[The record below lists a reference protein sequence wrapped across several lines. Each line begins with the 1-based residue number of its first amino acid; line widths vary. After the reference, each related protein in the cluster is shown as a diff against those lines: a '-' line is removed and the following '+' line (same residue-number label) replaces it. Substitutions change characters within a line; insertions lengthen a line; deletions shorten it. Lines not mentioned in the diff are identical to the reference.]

1 MYLSRLIVK
10 NYRSI
15 RNLDLKF
22 EQGKNIIVGRNNAGK
37 SNIVKAVDLLLGET
51 SPTWNKSDNVT
62 DNDFYSGNTDSSI
75 FIWCELNRI
84 KDGEG
89 NLEPLDFSDLA
100 NSAVARIVQG
110 DRRNPSRYSIQIND
124 FSDENIE
131 KIFEFYTEEGD
142 AKLSDNSSDFNKHWV
157 GGKSYCKTSFAD
169 EFKDVVKVAF
179 AFSAQKIEGKL
190 VKLLAFLYTING
202 TDWNVAIG
210 GGNIRSVFIQSAIIP
225 AFRDPKDQL
234 RITNW
239 TWYGKLL
246 KEYIPADDPALKSA
260 FEQVKNASDG
270 VFKKLQEAVCNKNI
284 DVTFPNTKLTFQF
297 NPETKQDIH
306 KSTLIYVD
314 DGFNSEL
321 KDKGSGIQSAVII
334 GLFDFYIRE
343 VAKTKSSILV
353 IEEPELYL
361 HPHGRRVISDRLNH
375 FLDNGNNQVIAT
387 THSSEFIT
395 AATENLNII
404 VAHKNKE
411 TSAKNIR
418 FDSPKRKQILI
429 RKQNAEMFFAD
440 AVILTEDLKYFL
452 EVAAKD
458 YGSTKVIEPPDK
470 MLGEHWL
477 NNYNVSVLNC
487 GGKTEFWKYVEVL
500 RELGIPVFVLADFDF
515 LCEGINEYM
524 TKLSEPKE
532 KTDRLNSI
540 KSGLPATCKSL
551 DDITDDTKKNAVIA
565 YLKELEQEKV
575 YLLRGKLEDLYKTK
589 PASSKEQGVLETIG
603 AMIEQNKGLNEF
615 ISDEEFKK
623 FFDSFVAECIVAK
636 SVEPQKQEPEPQ
648 EIGGEDEEINPDD
661 IPF

>member
-1 MYLSRLIVK
+1 M
-10 NYRSI
+10 
-15 RNLDLKF
+15 
-22 EQGKNIIVGRNNAGK
+22 
-37 SNIVKAVDLLLGET
+37 KAVDLLLGES
-51 SPTWNKSDNVT
+51 SPTWNKSENVT
-62 DNDFYSGNTDSSI
+62 DNDFYSGKTDSPI
-75 FIWCELNRI
+75 FIWCELDRV
-84 KDGEG
+84 KDEEG
-89 NLEPLDFSDLA
+89 NLEPLDFSDIA

-110 DRRNPSRYSIQIND
+110 DRRNPDRYTIQIND
-124 FSDENIE
+124 FSDEETE

-142 AKLSDNSSDFNKHWV
+142 AKLSDNNSGFNKYWV
-157 GGKSYCKTSFAD
+157 GGKSYCKTNFED
-169 EFKDVVKVAF
+169 EFQNVVKVAF
-179 AFSAQKIEGKL
+179 AFSAEKVEGKL
-190 VKLLAFLYTING
+190 VKLLAFLYTTDG
-202 TDWNVAIG
+202 TNWNIALG

-234 RITNW
+234 RITSW

-260 FEQVKNASDG
+260 FEQVKNASNG
-270 VFKKLQEAVCNKNI
+270 VFKKLQDAVCNKNI

-297 NPETKQDIH
+297 NPDTKQDIH

-395 AATENLNII
+395 AAAENLNII

-411 TSAKNIR
+411 THAKNIR

-458 YGSTKVIEPPDK
+458 YGNAKVIEQPDK
-470 MLGEHWL
+470 TLGENWL
-477 NNYNVSVLNC
+477 NNYNVSILNC

-500 RELGIPVFVLADFDF
+500 RELEIPVFVVADFDF
-515 LCEGINEYM
+515 LCDGINEYM
-524 TKLSEPKE
+524 TKLSEPQTKID
-532 KTDRLNSI
+532 KLNSV
-540 KSGLPATCKSL
+540 KSGLPTPCKSL
-551 DDITDDTKKNAVIA
+551 EDITDETKKNEVIA
-565 YLKELEQEKV
+565 YLKELEQERIYV
-575 YLLRGKLEDLYKTK
+575 LPGKLEDLYKIK
-589 PASSKEQGVLETIG
+589 PKSSKEQGVLETIG
-603 AMIEQNKGLNEF
+603 AMIEQNRGLGEF
-615 ISDEEFKK
+615 VSDTDFKM
-623 FFDSFVAECIVAK
+623 FFDLFVTECITA
-636 SVEPQKQEPEPQ
+636 SPAAPVEQEPEPVAVN
-648 EIGGEDEEINPDD
+648 DENEHDIDPDE

>member
-15 RNLDLKF
+15 RGLDLKF

-37 SNIVKAVDLLLGET
+37 SNIVKAVDLLLGES
-51 SPTWNKSDNVT
+51 SPTWNKSENVT
-62 DNDFYSGNTDSSI
+62 DNDFYSGNTDNSI
-75 FIWCELNRI
+75 FIWCELNRN
-84 KDGEG
+84 KDAGD
-89 NLEPLDFSDLA
+89 NLEPLDFSDIA

-110 DRRNPSRYSIQIND
+110 DRRNPDRYSIQVND
-124 FSDENIE
+124 FSDDEIE

-142 AKLSDNSSDFNKHWV
+142 AKLSDNNSDFNKYWV
-157 GGKSYCKTSFAD
+157 GGKSYCKTNFAD
-169 EFKDVVKVAF
+169 EFQDVVKVAF
-179 AFSAQKIEGKL
+179 AFSAEKVEGKL
-190 VKLLAFLYTING
+190 VKLLAFLYTTNG
-202 TDWNVAIG
+202 TDWNVALG

-246 KEYIPADDPALKSA
+246 KEYIPSDDPELKSA
-260 FEQVKNASDG
+260 FEQVKNASNS
-270 VFKKLQEAVCNKNI
+270 VFQKLQDAVCNKNI

-297 NPETKQDIH
+297 NPDTKQDIH

-343 VAKTKSSILV
+343 VARTKSSILV

-395 AATENLNII
+395 AAAENLNII

-411 TSAKNIR
+411 TRAKNIR
-418 FDSPKRKQILI
+418 FDSAKRKQILI

-458 YGSTKVIEPPDK
+458 YGGNKVIEQPDK
-470 MLGEHWL
+470 TLGENWL
-477 NNYNVSVLNC
+477 NSYNVSILNC

-500 RELGIPVFVLADFDF
+500 RELDIPAFVVADFDF
-515 LCEGINEYM
+515 LCDGISEYM
-524 TKLSEPKE
+524 TKLNEPRE
-532 KTDRLNSI
+532 KIDRLNSV
-540 KSGLPATCKSL
+540 KSGLPASCRALSN
-551 DDITDDTKKNAVIA
+551 ITEDAKKNEVTAF
-565 YLKELEQEKV
+565 LKELEQEKI
-575 YLLRGKLEDLYKTK
+575 YLLPGKLEDLYKIK
-589 PASSKEQGVLETIG
+589 PATSKEQGVLETIG
-603 AMIEQNKGLNEF
+603 AMIDQNEGLSKF
-615 ISDEEFKK
+615 VSDTDFKK
-623 FFDSFVAECIVAK
+623 FFDLFVAECITAK
-636 SVEPQKQEPEPQ
+636 PSTPSEQEPEQ
-648 EIGGEDEEINPDD
+648 GEINEEEEIDMEG